1 MMSGMKKTGS
11 GNAAARGGGAARS
24 VEEYL
29 ERVTEPARGTI
40 EKVRAA
46 IRAAAPEGTTEGI
59 SYGMPMFKYQGV
71 LMWYAAFSGHCSLFP
86 GSMAVMKEFEKELA
100 GYETSKGTIRFPV
113 DKALPA
119 GLVRKLVKAKVKE
132 NEARKKR

>member
-1 MMSGMKKTGS
+1 MTGMKKTAS
-11 GNAAARGGGAARS
+11 GGKAAGGGGPARS

-29 ERVTEPARGTI
+29 ENVPEPARGTL

-86 GSMAVMKEFEKELA
+86 GSMAVMREFEEELRR
-100 GYETSKGTIRFPV
+100 YETSKGTIRFPV
-113 DKALPA
+113 DKAPPA
-119 GLVRKLVKAKVKE
+119 GLLKKLVKAKVKE